1 VLLRESSQAVVAHIC
16 SPSYSGS
23 RDHRKAVKASL
34 GLKKNPHVP
43 GGGEIKERDGVGK
56 SY

>member
-1 VLLRESSQAVVAHIC
+1 VAHIC